1 MRLEPVSSCSTRKD
15 AHAVNYHAVSFH
27 PNESKMNIS
36 CFKISLKLSGTFPG
50 FDTEGLSSL
59 LLILAFVLPHPIY
72 LFLPLQAKAAQAS
85 HPT

>member
-1 MRLEPVSSCSTRKD
+1 MTLEPVSSCSTRKD

>member
-1 MRLEPVSSCSTRKD
+1 
-15 AHAVNYHAVSFH
+15 
-27 PNESKMNIS
+27 MNIS